1 MRTRNWTDHVGWL
14 LEKGII
20 WIFCS
25 AFVVLFL
32 GNQILIYINN
42 DYGLRSVEEYLYNAY
57 DTIIAPNIGT
67 ITTIAS
73 IFVGIYITVLSVLG
87 SLKANSIIA
96 LLSDSNLK
104 KIIKFISYGL
114 LSSFAVVFYSF
125 IAVIIPN
132 QFFRAFFFFLLI
144 IYMLLTSFRFGIN
157 LSLIYSFDLGK
168 LSENIKNE
176 KANAEKNEQ
185 IMARLERYLNDR
197 EAERIRKG

>member
-1 MRTRNWTDHVGWL
+1 VRTRNWTDHVGWL